1 MNTFTV
7 QQQPQQLT
15 GVTIMQGDNLTTPPS
30 PDPEECLAQRYWSY
44 FLASSLITFFTG
56 LIAILSYRLIAHF
69 AQFGAAERKRHL
81 QRAEITTTYGGRSS
95 AGGGPG
101 GAGGQAEVK
110 VKCNTR
116 LKWYAE
122 SWISG
127 QTVTGRILVSSVMRE
142 FSILMSNQTHELIY

>member
-1 MNTFTV
+1 MSGTT
-7 QQQPQQLT
+7 
-15 GVTIMQGDNLTTPPS
+15 MQVLDNWTTTATPPGE
-30 PDPEECLAQRYWSY
+30 DECLEQRYWSY

-81 QRAEITTTYGGRSS
+81 QRAELTTQYGGRN
-95 AGGGPG
+95 GGGQ
-101 GAGGQAEVK
+101 GQAEVK
-110 VKCNTR
+110 VKCTTR

-127 QTVTGRILVSSVMRE
+127 QTVTGRILVSW
-142 FSILMSNQTHELIY
+142 N